1 MAFCL
6 LALLTACNTADLV
19 DIPSQGD
26 GRITLSFTTQGDQT
40 RGAPTDDT
48 PAEAK
53 VTHIDLFIV
62 KADGSTTVKH
72 ERLTAPAPGTKV
84 TLTSITKKDLQSG
97 TTTIY
102 GVANSTKS
110 ATEMAAL
117 ATNFDLEN
125 LKKEVETTDYI
136 HLTGSGIEGVPETFL
151 MWGQAKYGNATDI
164 TVAPDAT
171 GDVDLHIEL
180 VRAAAKVTINF
191 NRETNSPQLHG
202 FGLPSA
208 YDATSKKITDLST
221 ITYKEAG
228 SYYLRNMPYKSYFAE
243 SFYVDNS
250 NKDNYLRKTN
260 EIDYGYYDWQSKNTV
275 TVTAYVYSY
284 EWDLGDSSFENEPT
298 MIVNLPAVQIDDAT
312 TGTYLDNN
320 YYEIPLRMP
329 GKDAN
334 GSNTYDEGN
343 KLQLKRNH
351 HYVINATV
359 NAPGSKSKFE
369 PMEIKD
375 IHYAEYPWTETPIN
389 IGGDGGAEYLTL
401 NTYDFEMYKTEKGDG
416 SQTDNTT
423 LRFYSS
429 SPISSVTLTEAYYIN
444 KFGNKI
450 TVNSGI
456 SAEATDDTA
465 LVGNIAVTSG
475 GDLKNTIRYM
485 TFRVVNEDGVE
496 QTFTVRHFPLV
507 YITNQQGYY
516 SYRSDFYN
524 KNGNNVGRPT
534 TYEFKGDN
542 IYQICYVDGSY
553 YFTTTWNRS
562 PFWRS
567 KVAVPITEG
576 NNKGQSY
583 YYYYSWDGNDVE
595 MSNNSIQNTRM
606 YHVRLTTTSGDY
618 TLGSPRIADDGITAN
633 GVDNAKLV
641 SPSFMIASRL
651 GAVTSTNINW
661 ENNSY
666 NYDEYREVYGEHCK
680 QYVETY
686 KRTKAN
692 GDTEVVHLDDWRLPT
707 EAELKIIMEIQGTSG
722 QNADA
727 VDYLL
732 NSGYYFSASGRVLN
746 SKMDSQFQGSTAVRC
761 VRDAYDDKT
770 PQTIIRS
777 E

>member
-19 DIPSQGD
+19 DLPSQGD
-26 GRITLSFTTQGDQT
+26 GRITLSFTTQGDET
-40 RGAPTDDT
+40 RAVDVSSVG
-48 PAEAK
+48 AEAK

-62 KADGSTTVKH
+62 KSDGTQTVKH
-72 ERLTAPAPGTKV
+72 ERLTAPAQGATV

-102 GVANSTKS
+102 GVANSTQS
-110 ATEMAAL
+110 ADAMAAL
-117 ATNFDLEN
+117 TTNFKLDDLQEQI
-125 LKKEVETTDYI
+125 ERTDHI
-136 HLTGSGIEGVPETFL
+136 HLTGAKVEGVPIEGVPEAFL
-151 MWGQAKYGNATDI
+151 MWGQAEYNGNADI
-164 TVAPDAT
+164 TVAQDAT
-171 GDVDLHIEL
+171 GDVDLHIKL

-191 NRETNSPQLHG
+191 NRETSNDSQLHG

-208 YDATSKKITDLST
+208 YDATSKKITDLNT
-221 ITYKEAG
+221 ITYTKAG

-243 SFYVDNS
+243 SFFVDNS
-250 NKDNYLRKTN
+250 DKDNYLRKTN
-260 EIDYGYYDWQSKNTV
+260 EIDYGYYKWTDKSTV

-284 EWDLGDSSFENEPT
+284 EWAVSNSSFENEPT
-298 MIVNLPAVQIDDAT
+298 MIVNLPAVQIDNAANKE
-312 TGTYLDNN
+312 GTYLDNN

-329 GKDAN
+329 KSADPKYDRTD
-334 GSNTYDEGN
+334 GSNNY
-343 KLQLKRNH
+343 LQLKRNH

-369 PMEIKD
+369 PMEIKN
-375 IHYAEYPWTETPIN
+375 IHYAEYDWTTTTVN
-389 IGGDGGAEYLTL
+389 IGGDGGAEYLSL
-401 NTYDFEMYKTEKGDG
+401 NTNDFEMYKTEKGDG

-485 TFRVVNEDGVE
+485 TFKVVNEDGVE

-524 KNGNNVGRPT
+524 SNGNNVGRPT

-542 IYQICYVDGSY
+542 IYQICYVDGNY
-553 YFTTTWNRS
+553 YFTTTRQRGA
-562 PFWRS
+562 FWRS

-576 NNKGQSY
+576 DNKGQSY

-661 ENNSY
+661 KNNSYNYNTSY

-692 GDTEVVHLDDWRLPT
+692 GETEVVHLDDWRLPT

-746 SKMDSQFQGSTAVRC
+746 SKMDSQFQSSTAVRC
-761 VRDAYDDKT
+761 VR
-770 PQTIIRS
+770 
-777 E
+777 